1 MPSPADASFA
11 KVEALKQF
19 GRIPENP
26 PVDGRMIDRDTTLGH
41 HLFQVP
47 EAEIVSQIPADT
59 EQDHGSIKMT
69 AFEHLNLQSSLEA

>member
-47 EAEIVSQIPADT
+47 EAEIVSEVPAHT
-59 EQDHGSIKMT
+59 EKDDCTIKMP
-69 AFEHLNLQSSLEA
+69 ALEHATLRP

>member
-1 MPSPADASFA
+1 
-11 KVEALKQF
+11 
-19 GRIPENP
+19 
-26 PVDGRMIDRDTTLGH
+26 VDGRMIDRDTTLGH

-47 EAEIVSQIPADT
+47 EAEIVSQILADT